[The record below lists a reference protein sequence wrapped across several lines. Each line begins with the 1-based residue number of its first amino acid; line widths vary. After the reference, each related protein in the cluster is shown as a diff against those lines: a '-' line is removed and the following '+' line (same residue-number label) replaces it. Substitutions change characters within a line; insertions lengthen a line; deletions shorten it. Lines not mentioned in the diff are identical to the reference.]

1 MRGYLAAT
9 PVRPC
14 SGAAHSRPPP
24 SRVHSP
30 LTHHHPAFTPHH
42 PAPRTR
48 CVFDWLFFAFIAVY
62 FENVTPSPD
71 PTTLAATPNPSP
83 NPNPNLHT
91 LNPEPN
97 PSPNQV
103 VPNAYGRS
111 QPLWYLFLPSYWGF
125 GGASKVQ
132 DTTTDV
138 SDDGHDYDDDVPR
151 AQPEPYR
158 SP

>member
-1 MRGYLAAT
+1 MQWCGAQRTAV
-9 PVRPC
+9 PRPRVYT
-14 SGAAHSRPPP
+14 RPSPTTTQP
-24 SRVHSP
+24 SPR
-30 LTHHHPAFTPHH
+30 T
-42 PAPRTR
+42 APRTR

-62 FENVTPSPD
+62 FENVTPSPA

-91 LNPEPN
+91 LNPHPD

>member
-1 MRGYLAAT
+1 M
-9 PVRPC
+9 
-14 SGAAHSRPPP
+14 
-24 SRVHSP
+24 
-30 LTHHHPAFTPHH
+30 
-42 PAPRTR
+42 
-48 CVFDWLFFAFIAVY
+48 
-62 FENVTPSPD
+62 TPSPD
-71 PTTLAATPNPSP
+71 PTTLAPTPNPSP

-91 LNPEPN
+91 LNPDPN

-111 QPLWYLFLPSYWGF
+111 QPPWYLFLPSYWGF

>member
-1 MRGYLAAT
+1 M
-9 PVRPC
+9 VRRT
-14 SGAAHSRPPP
+14 AVHRPRVYTRP
-24 SRVHSP
+24 SPTTTQPSP
-30 LTHHHPAFTPHH
+30 HPAH

-62 FENVTPSPD
+62 FENVTPSPA
-71 PTTLAATPNPSP
+71 PTTLAPT
-83 NPNPNLHT
+83 
-91 LNPEPN
+91 PN